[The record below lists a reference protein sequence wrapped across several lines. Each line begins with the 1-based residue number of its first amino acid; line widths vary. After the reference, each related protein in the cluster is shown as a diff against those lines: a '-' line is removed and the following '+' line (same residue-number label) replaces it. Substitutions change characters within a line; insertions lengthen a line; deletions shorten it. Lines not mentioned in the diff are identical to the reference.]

1 MKNYRINT
9 ILKLLILLFINVAC
23 ADNVLVTEMN
33 DVKTRAVNEEPKVF
47 FTCAANS
54 MTTRSSDIEVLPL
67 ATLPK
72 TIYLFNVYIHI
83 IRPAGGNEF
92 KDKESICNTL
102 MERLNRYFHKHS
114 IYFSLSGSEFI
125 DSDIYNAYNRYN
137 ATQIYSVNPHSDA
150 FDIYIFTNGDNF
162 GSVGGAA
169 VTEQGN
175 ECWVTSNSYHLDTA
189 PHEMG
194 HILGLEHTFK
204 GTADGMNP
212 EFVDGSNA
220 ATAGDKIIDTPADP
234 AIYDNNSN
242 YGGSIHDVDA
252 HGDVYRPDETNLM
265 SYYAR
270 RNQFTEGQE
279 AKIRSTIYGSTE
291 KKARLHKGNNL
302 IQGNSI
308 INSSATYQLNSS
320 LLSEYLLDNTTVR
333 WTVKMDAYSNS
344 LSKNVTSTTYYT
356 SKTLTIKDAG
366 SNYPSQKYTIKATIT
381 DSRGYSFTTEEK
393 TAHFVRVNFS
403 SGSLRWQTLYN
414 NKSTSGTCTSTSNY
428 IRAYQGGVLHLEYID
443 NLGGSSTVYPSNYSF
458 MFLGN
463 MASYFQ
469 MRSNKS
475 FYCATGTP
483 IGTTYAMLQITVSG
497 LSNIISIP
505 IEIISPSSIYSI
517 EADSISL
524 ENDSFNKILIQS
536 NK

>member
-1 MKNYRINT
+1 MESYRINT

-23 ADNVLVTEMN
+23 ADNVLVTDMN

-54 MTTRSSDIEVLPL
+54 TATRSSDIEVQPL
-67 ATLPK
+67 TTLPK

-169 VTEQGN
+169 VTGQGN

-234 AIYDNNSN
+234 AIYDNNFN
-242 YGGSIHDVDA
+242 YGGTIHDVDA

-265 SYYAR
+265 SYYAI

-308 INSSATYQLNSS
+308 INSSAKYELNSS
-320 LLSEYLLDNTTVR
+320 LLSEYLLDNASIR

-366 SNYPSQKYTIKATIT
+366 SDYPSQKYTIKATIT

-414 NKSTSGTCTSTSNY
+414 NKSTNGTCTSISNY
-428 IRAYQGGVLHLEYID
+428 IRAYQGGVLYLDYID

-458 MFLGN
+458 MILGN

-483 IGTTYAMLQITVSG
+483 KGTTYAMLQITVSG

-505 IEIISPSSIYSI
+505 IEIMSPSSIYDI
-517 EADSISL
+517 EADSIRL
-524 ENDSFNKILIQS
+524 ENDSISKIFIHS